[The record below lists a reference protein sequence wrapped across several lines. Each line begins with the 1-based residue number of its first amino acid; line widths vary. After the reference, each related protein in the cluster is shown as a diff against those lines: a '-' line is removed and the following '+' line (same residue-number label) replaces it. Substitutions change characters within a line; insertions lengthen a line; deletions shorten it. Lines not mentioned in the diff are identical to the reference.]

1 MFENYNEIM
10 TIDEVCEVLMIGRNR
25 CYHLL
30 GDGAIKGFRIGSVWK
45 IPRDAVME
53 YIHESSAARNN
64 ASIGAKKV
72 KRDSICKK

>member
-45 IPRDAVME
+45 IPRDALME
-53 YIHESSAARNN
+53 YIRDSSASRGNTVSSVKKAR
-64 ASIGAKKV
+64 
-72 KRDSICKK
+72 RDPVCKK